1 LTVFKELGA
10 MASLLGNR
18 GKLQEEM
25 GKFQESVGKIT
36 AAGVAAGGL
45 VSVTANGKLEIV
57 SCKLTP
63 DALRLTDREMLEDL
77 IVVATNQALA
87 QVREQLAIETNKVA
101 AAMGIP
107 AGMLGGGG
115 LPGFGG

>member
-1 LTVFKELGA
+1 MFKELGA

-45 VSVTANGKLEIV
+45 VSVTANGKMEV
-57 SCKLTP
+57 TACKIAP
-63 DALRLTDREMLEDL
+63 DALKLSDKEMLEDL

-87 QVREQLAIETNKVA
+87 RVREQIADETSKVA

-107 AGMLGGGG
+107 PGMLGGGG